1 MGGKAE
7 QKKKNEM
14 NKQTKKQKKKEKK
27 KKKRTFFRSVAS
39 HANDTQ
45 GRRIKP
51 RYLLTVNSLGA
62 LIIYIRVYIKIDWW
76 QPTIQLVDIYDI
88 SDRSRSEDKKEK
100 KKRVD
105 KWEWNEDTFSEL
117 LPFDQFDR
125 LNLISSA
132 HHSRSRRQG
141 IEVIHFCSHLSRFA

>member
-1 MGGKAE
+1 
-7 QKKKNEM
+7 M

-27 KKKRTFFRSVAS
+27 EKKRTFFRSVAS

-100 KKRVD
+100 KK
-105 KWEWNEDTFSEL
+105 NESINENEMKTRFQS
-117 LPFDQFDR
+117 FF
-125 LNLISSA
+125 
-132 HHSRSRRQG
+132 
-141 IEVIHFCSHLSRFA
+141 LSINSIDWI

>member
-100 KKRVD
+100 KK
-105 KWEWNEDTFSEL
+105 NESINENEMKTRFQS
-117 LPFDQFDR
+117 FF
-125 LNLISSA
+125 
-132 HHSRSRRQG
+132 
-141 IEVIHFCSHLSRFA
+141 LSINSIDWI

>member
-1 MGGKAE
+1 MNFIINSVLRWGE
-7 QKKKNEM
+7 RQNRKKKM
-14 NKQTKKQKKKEKK
+14 KWINKQKNKKKKKEKK

-100 KKRVD
+100 KK
-105 KWEWNEDTFSEL
+105 NESINENEMKTRFQS
-117 LPFDQFDR
+117 FF
-125 LNLISSA
+125 
-132 HHSRSRRQG
+132 
-141 IEVIHFCSHLSRFA
+141 LSINSIDWI

>member
-7 QKKKNEM
+7 QKKKNET

-100 KKRVD
+100 KK
-105 KWEWNEDTFSEL
+105 NESINENEMKTRFQS
-117 LPFDQFDR
+117 FF
-125 LNLISSA
+125 
-132 HHSRSRRQG
+132 
-141 IEVIHFCSHLSRFA
+141 LSINSIDWI